1 MSRSQYVW
9 VICEPIGD
17 ALTGGTPIAAFTVK
31 YECARWIGG
40 RSTRVNV
47 ARFRHHEQRPLWLN
61 PETLDPRDS

>member
-17 ALTGGTPIAAFTVK
+17 ALTGGTPLAAFTVK
-31 YECARWIGG
+31 YECADWIDKW
-40 RSTRVNV
+40 SERVNV
-47 ARFRHHEQRPLWLN
+47 ARFKGREQRPLWLN